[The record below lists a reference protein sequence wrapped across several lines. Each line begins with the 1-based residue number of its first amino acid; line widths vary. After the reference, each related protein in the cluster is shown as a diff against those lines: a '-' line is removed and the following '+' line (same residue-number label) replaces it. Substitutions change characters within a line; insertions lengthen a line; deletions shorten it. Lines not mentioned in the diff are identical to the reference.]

1 MTDPS
6 PVDGTGEDAGLPD
19 VRDLLANERT
29 LLAWLRTSLG
39 LLAAG
44 VAVLEF
50 ATSVDARVAIG
61 VFVLALGALTSIVG
75 LVRYRAADRAIRAG
89 RAHQP
94 GRAPEYLTV
103 AVVAASVLVAAAYI
117 GSTYLT

>member
-1 MTDPS
+1 MTAVEPI
-6 PVDGTGEDAGLPD
+6 DGTGEDHGRPD

-50 ATSVDARVAIG
+50 ATSVDARIAIG
-61 VFVLALGALTSIVG
+61 VFVLLIGAMAAVVG
-75 LVRYRAADRAIRAG
+75 LLRYRTTDRSIRDG
-89 RAHQP
+89 SAHEP
-94 GRAPEYLTV
+94 GRAPELMTL
-103 AVVAASVLVAAAYI
+103 AVVVASVLVGSAYVA
-117 GSTYLT
+117 SNYLS